1 MLLYML
7 HDNLISYPYSRNEK
21 YNWKINRPVTW
32 NTRNRIYDDLL
43 YKYLSALY
51 FYQYGLIV
59 ESDSISVASDIPSVF
74 NGSCCDRN
82 TSLTR

>member
-1 MLLYML
+1 MIIQFPI
-7 HDNLISYPYSRNEK
+7 NNSVRKNTFGKLIVQSWS
-21 YNWKINRPVTW
+21 
-32 NTRNRIYDDLL
+32 TRNHIYDDLL

-51 FYQYGLIV
+51 FYQHGLIV

-74 NGSCCDRN
+74 NGSCCNRN